1 MQTATHTASATR
13 LTPEDELH
21 WLALRLV
28 PGLGTRRVVQILD
41 RFQSPQLMFRASV
54 SDLEAAGVPAGPAR
68 SIASG
73 CTFDDAVDQQSKLR
87 ARGAVLVTIHD
98 PLYPEA
104 MKEVLDP
111 PLMLFARGNL
121 ELLNYP
127 GIAVVG
133 TRKPTP
139 YGVAVAEKLGGDLAA
154 AGLNVISGMA
164 RGIDTAAHRAALA
177 VGGRTTAV
185 FGCGVD
191 MVYPTENRKLHEEIS
206 TKGLTISEFPMGAP
220 AYPQNFP
227 IRNRIVSGMSSG
239 VLVVEGAQYSGS
251 AITARLAMDQG
262 RDVFAVPGNITS
274 QASWGPNLLIRQGAK
289 LVTTAQDVINELSP
303 DIRRRI
309 DNGSGAANRNGAGEG
324 AKQGT
329 LPLGPNSVLGDQLL
343 GKLTVDRPTHID
355 DLLVCLE
362 NYSSS
367 EIVAVLF
374 ELELLGLVR
383 QLPGKQFVKAW

>member
-1 MQTATHTASATR
+1 MQAATHSLCPSR
-13 LTPEDELH
+13 MTPEDELY

-28 PGLGTRRVVQILD
+28 PGLGTRRVVQLLG
-41 RFQSPQLMFRASV
+41 RFQSPVLLFRASV
-54 SDLEAAGVPAGPAR
+54 SDLEAAGVPPGPAR

-73 CTFDDAVDQQSKLR
+73 CTFDDAVDQQNKMR
-87 ARGAVLVTIHD
+87 ARGATLVTFHD
-98 PLYPEA
+98 PLYPES
-104 MKEVLDP
+104 MREILDP
-111 PLMLFARGNL
+111 PLTLFARGDL
-121 ELLNYP
+121 TLLNHP

-139 YGVAVAEKLGGDLAA
+139 YGMAVAEKLSGDLAA
-154 AGLNVISGMA
+154 AGVSVISGMA
-164 RGIDTAAHRAALA
+164 RGIDSAAHRAALA
-177 VGGRTTAV
+177 VGGKTVAV

-191 MVYPTENRKLHEEIS
+191 MIYPAENRRLHEEIS
-206 TKGLTISEFPMGAP
+206 TKGLAVSEFPMGAP

-227 IRNRIVSGMSSG
+227 IRNRIVSGMSCG

-262 RDVFAVPGNITS
+262 REVYAVPGNITS

-289 LVTTAQDVINELSP
+289 LVSTAQDMISELP
-303 DIRRRI
+303 PEIRRRI
-309 DNGSGAANRNGAGEG
+309 QSGGGASKESGPEG
-324 AKQGT
+324 GPKQST
-329 LPLGPNSVLGDQLL
+329 LPLGPNSVLGDLLL
-343 GKLTVDRPTHID
+343 GKLAVDSSTHID
-355 DLLVCLE
+355 DLLGCLE

-383 QLPGKQFVKAW
+383 QLPGKQFIKVW

>member
-1 MQTATHTASATR
+1 MHAAATSPPSR
-13 LTPEDELH
+13 ITPEDELH

-28 PGLGTRRVVQILD
+28 PGLGTRRVVKLME
-41 RFQSPQLMFRASV
+41 RFQSPQLLFRASV
-54 SDLEAAGVPAGPAR
+54 SELEAAGVPPGVAR
-68 SIASG
+68 SVVSG
-73 CTFDDAVDQQSKLR
+73 CTFDDAVEQQNQIR
-87 ARGAVLVTIHD
+87 ARGAVLVTYHD

-104 MKEVLDP
+104 LRDILDP
-111 PLMLFARGNL
+111 PLTLFARGDL
-121 ELLNYP
+121 ALLNYP

-139 YGVAVAEKLGGDLAA
+139 YGMAVAEKLGGDLAA

-164 RGIDTAAHRAALA
+164 RGIDSASHRAALA
-177 VGGRTTAV
+177 VGGKTTAV

-191 MVYPTENRKLHEEIS
+191 VIYPSENRRLHEQIC
-206 TKGLTISEFPMGAP
+206 TKGLAISEFPMGAP

-227 IRNRIVSGMSSG
+227 IRNRIVSGMSAG

-262 RDVFAVPGNITS
+262 REVYAVPGNITS

-289 LVTTAQDVINELSP
+289 LVSTAQDIVNELSP
-303 DIRRRI
+303 EIRRRI
-309 DNGSGAANRNGAGEG
+309 QNGAGASYDNGSDSGPKRS
-324 AKQGT
+324 T
-329 LPLGPNSVLGDQLL
+329 LPLGPNSVLGDLL
-343 GKLTVDRPTHID
+343 LAKVTVDSPTHID
-355 DLLVCLE
+355 DLLGCLE

-383 QLPGKQFVKAW
+383 QLPGKQFVKVW

>member
-1 MQTATHTASATR
+1 MHAAAPSSPSR

-21 WLALRLV
+21 WLALRLI
-28 PGLGTRRVVQILD
+28 PGLGTRRVVQLMD
-41 RFQSPQLMFRASV
+41 RFASPQQLFRTPV
-54 SDLEAAGVPAGPAR
+54 SDLESAGVPPGPAR

-73 CTFDDAVDQQSKLR
+73 CTFDDAVDQQNKMR
-87 ARGAVLVTIHD
+87 ARGAVLVTYHD

-104 MKEVLDP
+104 LQEILDP
-111 PLMLFARGNL
+111 PLTLFVRGDL
-121 ELLNYP
+121 SLLSHP
-127 GIAVVG
+127 AIAVVG

-139 YGVAVAEKLGGDLAA
+139 YGMAVAEKLGGDLAA
-154 AGLNVISGMA
+154 AGLNIISGMA

-177 VGGRTTAV
+177 VGGKTTAV

-191 MVYPTENRKLHEEIS
+191 MVYPSENRRLHEEIC
-206 TKGLTISEFPMGAP
+206 TKGLAISEFPMGAP

-227 IRNRIVSGMSSG
+227 IRNRIVSGMSCG

-262 RDVFAVPGNITS
+262 REVYAVPGNITS

-289 LVTTAQDVINELSP
+289 LVSTAQDIVNELSP
-303 DIRRRI
+303 EIRRRI
-309 DNGSGAANRNGAGEG
+309 QNGSGASKENGADSGP
-324 AKQGT
+324 KQST
-329 LPLGPNSVLGDQLL
+329 LPLGPNSVLGDIILA
-343 GKLTVDRPTHID
+343 KLTVDSPTHID
-355 DLLVCLE
+355 DLLGCLE

>member
-1 MQTATHTASATR
+1 MHAAATSTSR

-28 PGLGTRRVVQILD
+28 PGLGTRRVVQLLE
-41 RFQSPQLMFRASV
+41 RFQSPQLVFRASV
-54 SDLEAAGVPAGPAR
+54 SDLESAGLPPGPAR
-68 SIASG
+68 SVASG
-73 CTFDDAVDQQSKLR
+73 CTFDDAVDQQNKMR
-87 ARGAVLVTIHD
+87 ARGAVLITFHD
-98 PLYPEA
+98 PLYPE
-104 MKEVLDP
+104 MLKDILDP
-111 PLMLFARGNL
+111 PLTLFARGDL
-121 ELLNYP
+121 ALLNFP

-139 YGVAVAEKLGGDLAA
+139 YGMAVAEKLGGDLAS

-164 RGIDTAAHRAALA
+164 RGIDTAAHKAALA
-177 VGGRTTAV
+177 AGGKTTAV

-191 MVYPTENRKLHEEIS
+191 MVYPSENRRLHEEIS
-206 TKGLTISEFPMGAP
+206 AKGLALSEFPMGAP

-227 IRNRIVSGMSSG
+227 IRNRIVSGMSCG

-262 RDVFAVPGNITS
+262 RDVYAVPGNITS

-289 LVTTAQDVINELSP
+289 LVSTAQDIVNELTP
-303 DIRRRI
+303 EVRRRI
-309 DNGSGAANRNGAGEG
+309 QIGSAASNKDDTNSSP
-324 AKQGT
+324 KQAT
-329 LPLGPNSVLGDQLL
+329 LPLGPNSVLGDLLLAKLRVDEPLHIDALL
-343 GKLTVDRPTHID
+343 G
-355 DLLVCLE
+355 CLE

-374 ELELLGLVR
+374 ELELLGLIR
-383 QLPGKQFVKAW
+383 QLPGKQFVKVW